1 MAGELTVVAANV
13 RLVRADAS
21 EIWTAPAGEAATAG
35 QWMRQNTTTGY
46 LELGNGSSATEI
58 GNLGGVVIDTVAVGD
73 TATIAL
79 PGAII
84 DLGAALDAVSL
95 GAPIYLSDTEAT
107 PLATSA
113 GTVSKVAGVVIMA
126 FGSTAGDRLL
136 RLGVLGA

>member
-1 MAGELTVVAANV
+1 MAGELTVTAAHV

-46 LELGNGSSATEI
+46 LELGNGSSTTEI
-58 GNLGGVVIDTVAVGD
+58 GNLGGVVIDTVAVGEP
-73 TATIAL
+73 ATIAL

-84 DLGAALDAVSL
+84 DLGAALDGVSP
-95 GAPIYLSDTEAT
+95 GALVYLSDTEAT

-113 GTVSKVAGVVIMA
+113 GTSTKVVGIVIMA
-126 FGSTAGDRLL
+126 FGSTGGDRLL
-136 RLGVLGA
+136 RLGVNGA